1 VSASSGPV
9 LAPLASLP
17 EELRRLG
24 ARRVLLVSSS
34 TSRRYAEVTALLRD
48 FAVTPFTGARRH
60 VPEAVVAEAKAALAA
75 SQADTI
81 VTFGGGSAT
90 GLGKA
95 LRLEADVRFVAVPT
109 TYAGSE
115 RTSIFGITSAGAKR
129 TGRDP
134 RVRPDHVLY
143 DETLTL
149 DMPKALSIASLFNAL
164 AHPIG
169 ALESASL
176 SAEDQDSA
184 YRAITL
190 IYAAVEALLEAPDD
204 RAARARALS
213 GAALAADAL
222 ERGRP
227 GAHHALAHELGG
239 RFDLDHSGLH
249 SVLLPHSFARLRGS
263 APHVVD
269 SVSKRL
275 GVRDVE
281 AMLFDFL
288 RRSGA
293 ATSLRELGLPRAAL
307 NDLSRALS
315 EPLGAQVRAAFHGR
329 RPSADTRRED
339 FGLDELVSLRGPAF
353 EQASRVI
360 VALHGRTE
368 AADAALSRVV
378 ELSGNDRNVAIV
390 APQAASGAWY
400 SGRYHEGR
408 EGLGAELSAAAGEI
422 QRVLAAIAARVPP
435 ERLVLFGFS
444 QGACLALEVF
454 RSVTPR
460 PATLVAL
467 AGAALGRG
475 DELSGLPSLPGE
487 TRVLLS
493 ASEGDPWVA
502 IEHVEHTAKALSEL
516 GAQVTL
522 VREPG
527 DGHEP
532 SFRARHAAR
541 ALLTG
546 VPPAPPLVGFGNFH
560 ETEALPGALPH
571 AQNTP
576 RNAPY
581 GLYPEQINGTSFVA
595 PRHENQRSWTYRVR
609 PSAQHGDYTP
619 LVHATLRA
627 DFVNSAPEPDLTGF
641 TPLAAPPQ
649 PADFVDG
656 LITVGGAG
664 DPRARRGFALH
675 LYALNRGME
684 ARAFYDADG
693 DLLILPELS
702 ALTLLTELGVLEVPP
717 GTLAGIPRGVR
728 FSVFPHEREARGY
741 VAEVFGRHFTLPE
754 RGPVGANG
762 LTDARHFRAPAA
774 FHEDRLLRDFRVTA
788 KFGGEL
794 FDTTQDYSPFDVA
807 AWHGNYA
814 PYSYDLSLF
823 SPVNNTRI
831 DHGDPSVYTVLSA
844 PLDRDGEN
852 NLDLVVFPPRWDATE
867 NTFRPPFFHRNV
879 TTEFNGIIREQ
890 STHHPVFRPGGVF
903 ITPSMTPHGVVAENV
918 ERAFAADDE
927 HANRPHRTS
936 DRALWFQF
944 ETSLPLCLSSW
955 ARTTKTR
962 VPHFGRMF
970 RAYRT
975 HFSS

>member
-1 VSASSGPV
+1 MTPAIV
-9 LAPLASLP
+9 LAPLSSLP
-17 EELRRLG
+17 DELRRLG
-24 ARRVLLVSSS
+24 AQRVLLVSTS
-34 TSRRYAEVTALLRD
+34 TSRRYAEVTALLGE
-48 FAVTPFTGARRH
+48 FAVTSFAGARRH
-60 VPEAVVAEAKAALAA
+60 VPAAVVAEAKAALAA
-75 SQADTI
+75 SRADTL

-95 LRLEADVRFVAVPT
+95 LRLDTDVRFVAVPT

-115 RTSIFGITSAGAKR
+115 RTSIYGITDAGTKR
-129 TGRDP
+129 TGRDA

-149 DMPKALSIASLFNAL
+149 DMPKALSVASLFNAL
-164 AHPIG
+164 AHPLG
-169 ALESASL
+169 ALESGSL
-176 SAEDQDSA
+176 ATEAEDGA
-184 YRAITL
+184 FRAIAL
-190 IYAAVEALLEAPDD
+190 IYAAVEALLEAPGD
-204 RAARARALS
+204 RAARVRALN
-213 GAALAADAL
+213 GAALAADTL

-227 GAHHALAHELGG
+227 GAHHALAHDLGG

-249 SVLLPHSFARLRGS
+249 SVLLPHSFARLRDS
-263 APHVVD
+263 APHVVEA
-269 SVSKRL
+269 VSKRL
-275 GVRDVE
+275 GVHDVE
-281 AMLFDFL
+281 AQLFDLL

-293 ATSLRELGLPRAAL
+293 ATTLRELGVTLAAL
-307 NDLSRALS
+307 EEASPALA
-315 EPLGAQVRAAFHGR
+315 EPLRAQVRAAFHGR
-329 RPSADTRRED
+329 RPSAHTRRED
-339 FGLDELVSLRGPAF
+339 FGLREPVSLCGPELERA
-353 EQASRVI
+353 ARVVI
-360 VALHGRTE
+360 ALHGRSE
-368 AADAALSRVV
+368 AADSALARVV
-378 ELSGNDRNVAIV
+378 ELSGNDANVAVV

-400 SGRYHEGR
+400 SGRYHDGR
-408 EGLGAELSAAAGEI
+408 ERLGDELANASAEVRNLVAS
-422 QRVLAAIAARVPP
+422 IAARVPP

-460 PATLVAL
+460 PSTLVAL

-475 DELSGLPSLPGE
+475 DELEGLPALNA

-493 ASEGDPWVA
+493 ASEQDPWVELA
-502 IEHVEHTAKALSEL
+502 HVEHTAERLREL
-516 GAQVTL
+516 GADVAL

-527 DGHEP
+527 DAHEP
-532 SFRARHAAR
+532 SFRARAAAR
-541 ALLTG
+541 ELVRG
-546 VPPAPPLVGFGNFH
+546 VAAAAPLGGFGNVH
-560 ETEALPGALPH
+560 ETEALPGALPRT
-571 AQNTP
+571 QNSP

-581 GLYPEQINGTSFVA
+581 GLYPEQINGTSFAA
-595 PRHENQRSWTYRVR
+595 PRHDNQRSWTYRVR
-609 PSAQHGDYTP
+609 PSAQHGDFTP
-619 LVHATLRA
+619 LAHPTLRT
-627 DFVNSAPEPDLTGF
+627 DFIGAAPEPDLSGF
-641 TPLAAPPQ
+641 EPLALPTLAT
-649 PADFVDG
+649 DFVDG
-656 LITVGGAG
+656 LITMGGSG

-684 ARAFYDADG
+684 QRAFYDADG

-702 ALTLLTELGVLEVPP
+702 ALTLLTEFGVLEVTP
-717 GTLAGIPRGVR
+717 GTLAVVPRGVR
-728 FSVFPHEREARGY
+728 FSVFPHERAARGY

-762 LTDARHFRAPAA
+762 LTDARHFRVPAA
-774 FHEDRLLRDFRVTA
+774 FHEDRSSVGYRVTA

-794 FDTTQDYSPFDVA
+794 YDTSQDYSPYDVA

-814 PYSYDLSLF
+814 PFSYDLSLF
-823 SPVNNTRI
+823 SPVNNTRV

-852 NLDLVVFPPRWDATE
+852 CLDLVVFPPRWDSTE

-879 TTEFNGIIREQ
+879 TTEFNGILREANTQ
-890 STHHPVFRPGGVF
+890 HPVFRPGGVF

-944 ETSLPLCLSSW
+944 ETSLPLSLSSW
-955 ARTTKTR
+955 ARTAANR
-962 VPHFGRMF
+962 VPHFGRLF

-975 HFSS
+975 HF